1 MHDVGGSAVRVAAL
15 LAALVAL
22 SSCKLSVAGQPPTG
36 QDFADIERGRYLTA
50 VADCTAC
57 HTDPADSRP
66 FAGGR
71 PVQTPFGTV
80 LAANITPDEQTGI
93 GGWTLDQFDAA
104 VRQGRRP
111 DGKRLYP
118 AMPFPYYAKMSRS
131 DVTAIR
137 AYLLTLAPVHKQVD
151 SNQLPFPF
159 SIRWGMRLWDA
170 LYFKGE
176 PFKADPSKP
185 EAWNRGAYLVQGPG
199 HCAAC
204 HTPKTW
210 LGADRTDHALQG
222 YSLQGWFA
230 PNITNDPQRGLGDWT
245 SADLV
250 AYLKTGHNRFA
261 GASGPMAEEVV
272 HSSSQMTDSD
282 LSAMAT
288 YLESKPGGSAA
299 TDKPL
304 SATNGVMTSGAA
316 IYQDL
321 CSACHRQD
329 GSGVPYLI
337 PDLSHS
343 ASVQSREAT
352 SMLHV
357 VLEGA
362 QTAATADE
370 PTAPAMPAFGWQ
382 LDDAQVAAVTTYLR
396 NSWGHAAPA
405 TTPGDVR
412 KIRQDLQ
419 AAAAHNAP

>member
-1 MHDVGGSAVRVAAL
+1 MRDIVWSAAL
-15 LAALVAL
+15 LASLVAL

-57 HTDPADSRP
+57 HTDPADGKP

-71 PVQTPFGTV
+71 PIQTPFGTV

-93 GGWTLDQFDAA
+93 GSWTLDQFDAA
-104 VRQGRRP
+104 VRQGRQP

-118 AMPFPYYAKMSRS
+118 AMPYPYYAKMSRS
-131 DVTAIR
+131 DVAAIR
-137 AYLLTLAPVHKQVD
+137 AYLLTLAPIHKHVD

-170 LYFKGE
+170 LYFKAG
-176 PFKADPSKP
+176 PFQADPSKP
-185 EAWNRGAYLVQGPG
+185 QDWNRGAYLVQGPG
-199 HCAAC
+199 HCGAC
-204 HTPKTW
+204 HTPKNW
-210 LGADRTDHALQG
+210 LGGDHQDQALQG

-230 PNITNDPQRGLGDWT
+230 PNITNDPRWGLGNWS

-261 GASGPMAEEVV
+261 GAAGPMAEEVV
-272 HSSSQMTDSD
+272 HSSSEMTDSD
-282 LSAMAT
+282 LSAIAT
-288 YLESKPGGSAA
+288 YLESKPAGSVAS
-299 TDKPL
+299 DRPL
-304 SATNGVMTSGAA
+304 PATNATMIAGAA

-321 CSACHRQD
+321 CAACHRHD

-382 LDDAQVAAVTTYLR
+382 LDDAQIAAVTTYLR

-405 TTPGDVR
+405 IRPGEVGKVR
-412 KIRQDLQ
+412 EELTMSGR
-419 AAAAHNAP
+419 

>member
-1 MHDVGGSAVRVAAL
+1 MRDLGSSAVRAAAV
-15 LAALVAL
+15 LAAMVVM
-22 SSCKLSVAGQPPTG
+22 SSCKLSVAEPAPTG
-36 QDFADIERGRYLTA
+36 QDFAEIERGRYLTA
-50 VADCTAC
+50 AADCTAC

-71 PVQTPFGTV
+71 PIQTPFGTV
-80 LAANITPDEQTGI
+80 LAANITPDDETGI
-93 GGWTLDQFDAA
+93 GSWTLEQFDAA
-104 VRQGRRP
+104 VRRGRRP
-111 DGKRLYP
+111 DGKHLYP
-118 AMPFPYYAKMSRS
+118 AMPYPYYTKMSRA
-131 DVTAIR
+131 DVGAIR
-137 AYLLTLAPVHKQVD
+137 AYLLTLAPVHKKVD

-159 SIRWGMRLWDA
+159 NIRWEMRLWDA
-170 LYFKGE
+170 LYFKAE
-176 PFKADPSKP
+176 PFQADPSKP

-210 LGADRTDHALQG
+210 LGGDHKDQALQG

-230 PNITNDPQRGLGDWT
+230 PNITNDPRRGVGSW
-245 SADLV
+245 SAADLV

-272 HSSSQMTDSD
+272 HSSSRMTDSD
-282 LSAMAT
+282 LSAIAT
-288 YLESKPGGSAA
+288 YLESKPDGSAA
-299 TDKPL
+299 AGKPL
-304 SATNGVMTSGAA
+304 PATNAEMTSGAA

-343 ASVQSREAT
+343 AAVQSRETT
-352 SMLHV
+352 SLLHV

-382 LDDAQVAAVTTYLR
+382 LDDAQIAAVTTYLR

-405 TTPGDVR
+405 TTAGDVR
-412 KIRQDLQ
+412 KAREGLQ
-419 AAAAHNAP
+419 SAAAHTTP